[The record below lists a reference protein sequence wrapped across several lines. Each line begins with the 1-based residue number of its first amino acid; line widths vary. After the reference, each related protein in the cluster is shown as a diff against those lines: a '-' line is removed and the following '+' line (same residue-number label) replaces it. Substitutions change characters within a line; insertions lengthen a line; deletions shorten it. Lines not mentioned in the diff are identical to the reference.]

1 MRYNSIY
8 IVRSLKQQT
17 RSDRDGCEAAKVSVY
32 MRTDKCEMSG
42 ELYEIV
48 SRKEHRKENKK
59 KIHFAL

>member
-48 SRKEHRKENKK
+48 SRKEHRKE
-59 KIHFAL
+59 